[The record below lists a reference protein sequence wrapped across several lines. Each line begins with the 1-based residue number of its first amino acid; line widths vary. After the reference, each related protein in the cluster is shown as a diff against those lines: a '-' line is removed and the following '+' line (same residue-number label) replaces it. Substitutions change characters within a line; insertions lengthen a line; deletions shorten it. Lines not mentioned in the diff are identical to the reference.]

1 MVAFRVDGALK
12 PFGITMGWVCGR
24 IFGGDG
30 SVFLRFLTFSVVNGE
45 RVKFWHD
52 QWCGVSPLK
61 GAFPELFSIAADKD
75 AVVADLLSVRNGK
88 IHWEVTFVRNVQD

>member
-1 MVAFRVDGALK
+1 M
-12 PFGITMGWVCGR
+12 
-24 IFGGDG
+24 
-30 SVFLRFLTFSVVNGE
+30 
-45 RVKFWHD
+45 VKFWHD